1 MGFSGLQ
8 VYGMTLPV
16 KPMSPIYQDQ
26 LPKGSDMGYQ
36 LKWDGVRSL
45 AALSN
50 GQVMLYSKNML
61 TQNAAFPEIVSV
73 LQSQFPQSSLL
84 LDGELVMF
92 DTDKQR
98 PDFKRIQQRVR
109 SKRIVSTESQYPNH
123 QPIYVVFDILSENG
137 FDWSSQPFEARH
149 HRLGELLPEKLPQLF
164 VTDLFLDGELLWNW
178 VEEHQW
184 EGVVSK
190 RLTSRYYEGKKHQD
204 WWKRKTSINLEVDIY
219 GITIREGRVAS
230 MVMIYDRA
238 YFGRVSLGLTGADK
252 ERLMNFAT
260 SHSAP
265 HAPFSSLPEDLKKEQ
280 VLWLAQPLRCE
291 VTGLEITHQ
300 GVLRHPKISRKP
312 NLLLERK

>member
-1 MGFSGLQ
+1 MGFTGLQ

-26 LPKGSDMGYQ
+26 LPKGSDIGYQ

-45 AALSN
+45 AALSK

-61 TQNAAFPEIVSV
+61 TQNAAFPEIVAV
-73 LQSQFPQSSLL
+73 LQKQFPDGSLL

-92 DTDKQR
+92 DTVTQR

-109 SKRIVSTESQYPNH
+109 SKRVVSTESQYPNH
-123 QPIYVVFDILSENG
+123 QPIYVVFDILHEDG
-137 FDWSSQPFEARH
+137 FDWASQPFQGRH
-149 HRLGELLPEKLPQLF
+149 QRLNELLPEKLPQLF
-164 VTDLFLDGELLWNW
+164 VTDLFRDGEILWNW
-178 VEEHQW
+178 VETHQW

-190 RLTSRYYEGKKHQD
+190 RLTSRYHEGKKHQD
-204 WWKRKTSINLEVDIY
+204 WWKRKTSIQMEVDIY

-230 MVMIYDRA
+230 MVMMYEGA
-238 YFGRVSLGLTGADK
+238 YFGRVSLGLNGVDK
-252 ERLMNFAT
+252 ERLMTYAAAHPASFI
-260 SHSAP
+260 
-265 HAPFSSLPEDLKKEQ
+265 PFSPLPEDLKKEQ
-280 VLWLAQPLRCE
+280 VLWLSQPLRCE

-312 NLLLERK
+312 KI